1 VFIRVKRRAHGE
13 RSYEYLQIVRSV
25 RDGETVR
32 QQVIANLGR
41 REQLIAS
48 GDLDGLLRSLARFS
62 EKLRV
67 VEAARSSGLRDW
79 SAKTRGPAL
88 VFGRLWEGQG
98 LPPVLD
104 ELGAGRHVEFDLE
117 RLSFALALQR
127 VCAPGSDLQG
137 SGWVET
143 VEAPGFDRIALQHM
157 YRTCRFLSEVRQPLE
172 QKLFWADRDLFS
184 DTLDLLFIDT
194 TSVYVSRD
202 TETPWRKRGY
212 SRDRRGDL
220 PQFVLCVAVDHRGW
234 PIAWEIFPGHT
245 ADRAA
250 LRTIVAVLRE
260 RFQVRGV
267 TVVADRG
274 MIGEDTIELLTQD
287 PDAPFDYILGCR
299 MRKQREV
306 SEDVLARA
314 GRYQKVADNLE
325 VKDVVVNGR
334 RYVVCRN
341 PQEAEKDRLAREA
354 ILAKLE
360 QALAHGP
367 KSVIGNRG
375 FARFVK
381 IRRGSVSIDA
391 RAVEDDARLDGKFV
405 LTTNTLLPM
414 DQVALAYRSLWR
426 VERTFRE
433 EKSTLE
439 VRPIF
444 HQLDST

>member
-1 VFIRVKRRAHGE
+1 MGSPGRSRQNSAPRAPAVVSAALLPNLTRSRKQTARHNGGQTRFQPRR
-13 RSYEYLQIVRSV
+13 
-25 RDGETVR
+25 
-32 QQVIANLGR
+32 
-41 REQLIAS
+41 
-48 GDLDGLLRSLARFS
+48 
-62 EKLRV
+62 
-67 VEAARSSGLRDW
+67 
-79 SAKTRGPAL
+79 RG
-88 VFGRLWEGQG
+88 F
-98 LPPVLD
+98 
-104 ELGAGRHVEFDLE
+104 
-117 RLSFALALQR
+117 
-127 VCAPGSDLQG
+127 
-137 SGWVET
+137 
-143 VEAPGFDRIALQHM
+143 
-157 YRTCRFLSEVRQPLE
+157 RQP
-172 QKLFWADRDLFS
+172 S
-184 DTLDLLFIDT
+184 T
-194 TSVYVSRD
+194 
-202 TETPWRKRGY
+202 
-212 SRDRRGDL
+212 
-220 PQFVLCVAVDHRGW
+220 VDHRGWPARRQLFVPAEVIVVAHW
-234 PIAWEIFPGHT
+234 PIAWEIFPGNT
-245 ADRAA
+245 ADCAA

-274 MIGEDTIELLTQD
+274 MIGEDTIGLLTQD

-354 ILAKLE
+354 ILAKFE

-381 IRRGSVSIDA
+381 IRRNSVSIDA

-405 LTTNTLLPM
+405 LTTNTLLPT
-414 DQVALAYRSLWR
+414 DQVALAYKSLWR

-444 HQLDST
+444 RQLDSTSIGHIVGCFLALRLEVDLQIRLDERQIVTSWPDLMRDLARVQAVVLDLDGQCYRLRTDLPGTSHEAFAAAGVRPPPLAVANGEAAPSEPTGTPEM